1 MSISGINSSL
11 NQLNRAHSL
20 QSQSIQ
26 RIATG
31 SKHSSA
37 AYGASDYAIAQK
49 MQYNLGGIRQSNSNT
64 QTANSMLNVASGAV
78 NNTVSSL
85 SSLRETLINAANSTN
100 GSTDVA
106 ALQESVN
113 QTLSQINTNAQVEYN
128 GQKLLDGS
136 QTVTVAGIDG
146 YDNVSLGD
154 MSTKGLGLT
163 DSQGNSTINL
173 QEVNRA
179 LGDPSQPNGTEDGV
193 LNKALSQALDTVDA
207 ALNKA
212 LDQATNIGAAQQG
225 MDYQSANYTTME
237 ENLQSALSTSDDTD
251 IAAES
256 VNNASAKNQTQMAMW
271 AVKQGLQ
278 NFSQQMLGTLN
289 NHSRGAAYNML
300 S

>member
-31 SKHSSA
+31 SKHPSA

-49 MQYNLGGIRQSNSNT
+49 MQYNLGGIRQSTANT
-64 QTANSMLNVASGAV
+64 QTANSMLNVAGGAV
-78 NNTVSSL
+78 SNTISSL
-85 SSLRETLINAANSTN
+85 SSLKETLISAANGTN
-100 GSTDVA
+100 GRTDIA
-106 ALQESVN
+106 ALQETVN

-136 QTVTVAGIDG
+136 QTVTVAGTDG

-154 MSTKGLGLT
+154 MSTAGLGLT
-163 DSQGNSTINL
+163 DSQGNSNINL
-173 QEVNRA
+173 QEVN
-179 LGDPSQPNGTEDGV
+179 GSVSG
-193 LNKALSQALDTVDA
+193 LSQAIDTVDS
-207 ALNKA
+207 ALNAA
-212 LDQATNIGAAQQG
+212 LDQATSIGAAQQG
-225 MDYQSANYTTME
+225 MEYQSANYTTME
-237 ENLQSALSTSDDTD
+237 ENLQSALSVSDDAD

-256 VNNASAKNQTQMAMW
+256 VNNASANAQSQMALF

-278 NFSQQMLGTLN
+278 NFSQQMLGALN

>member
-31 SKHSSA
+31 SKHPSA

-49 MQYNLGGIRQSNSNT
+49 MQYNLGGIRQSTANT

-78 NNTVSSL
+78 NNTISSL
-85 SSLRETLINAANSTN
+85 SSLKETLISAANGTN
-100 GSTDVA
+100 GTTDIA
-106 ALQESVN
+106 ALQETVN

-136 QTVTVAGIDG
+136 QTVTVAGTDG

-154 MSTKGLGLT
+154 MSTTGLGLT

-173 QEVNRA
+173 QEA
-179 LGDPSQPNGTEDGV
+179 NGSVTG
-193 LNKALSQALDTVDA
+193 LSQAIDTVDN
-207 ALNKA
+207 ALNAA

-237 ENLQSALSTSDDTD
+237 ENLQYSLSVSDDAD

-256 VNNASAKNQTQMAMW
+256 ITNASAKTQSQAALF

-300 S
+300 G

>member
-31 SKHSSA
+31 SKHPSA

-49 MQYNLGGIRQSNSNT
+49 MQYNLGGIRQSTANT
-64 QTANSMLNVASGAV
+64 QTANSMLNVAGGAV
-78 NNTVSSL
+78 SNTISSL
-85 SSLRETLINAANSTN
+85 SSLKETLISAANGTN
-100 GSTDVA
+100 GKTDIA
-106 ALQESVN
+106 ALQETVN

-163 DSQGNSTINL
+163 DSQGNSNINL
-173 QEVNRA
+173 QEVN
-179 LGDPSQPNGTEDGV
+179 GSVSG
-193 LNKALSQALDTVDA
+193 LSQAIDTVDS
-207 ALNKA
+207 ALNAA
-212 LDQATNIGAAQQG
+212 LDQATSIGAAQQG
-225 MDYQSANYTTME
+225 MEYQSANYTTME
-237 ENLQSALSTSDDTD
+237 EILQSALSVSDDAD

-256 VNNASAKNQTQMAMW
+256 VNNASANAQSQMALF

-278 NFSQQMLGTLN
+278 NFSQQMLGALN

>member
-11 NQLNRAHSL
+11 NQLNRAQSL

-31 SKHSSA
+31 SKHPNA
-37 AYGASDYAIAQK
+37 ASGASDYAIAQK
-49 MQYNLGGIRQSNSNT
+49 MQYNLGGIRQSTANT
-64 QTANSMLNVASGAV
+64 QTANSMLNVAGGAV
-78 NNTVSSL
+78 SNTISSL
-85 SSLRETLINAANSTN
+85 SSLRETLLNAANGTN
-100 GSTDVA
+100 GTTDVA

-163 DSQGNSTINL
+163 DSQGNSNINL
-173 QEVNRA
+173 QEA
-179 LGDPSQPNGTEDGV
+179 NGSVSGLT
-193 LNKALSQALDTVDA
+193 QALDTVDA

-225 MDYQSANYTTME
+225 MEYQTANYTTME
-237 ENLQSALSTSDDTD
+237 ENLQSALSTSDDAD

-256 VNNASAKNQTQMAMW
+256 VNNASANAQSQMALF

>member
-11 NQLNRAHSL
+11 NQLNRAQSL

-31 SKHSSA
+31 SKHPSA

-49 MQYNLGGIRQSNSNT
+49 MQYNLGGIRQSTANT

-78 NNTVSSL
+78 NNTISSL
-85 SSLRETLINAANSTN
+85 SSLKETLISAANGTN
-100 GSTDVA
+100 GTTDIA
-106 ALQESVN
+106 ALQETVN
-113 QTLSQINTNAQVEYN
+113 QTLSQINTNAQATYN
-128 GQKLLDGS
+128 GQTLLDGS

-154 MSTKGLGLT
+154 MSTTGLGLT
-163 DSQGNSTINL
+163 DSQGNSNINL
-173 QEVNRA
+173 QEA
-179 LGDPSQPNGTEDGV
+179 NGSVTG
-193 LNKALSQALDTVDA
+193 LSQAIDTGDN
-207 ALNKA
+207 ALNAA

-237 ENLQSALSTSDDTD
+237 ENLQYSLSVSDDAD

-256 VNNASAKNQTQMAMW
+256 VTNASAKTQSQAALW
-271 AVKQGLQ
+271 AVKQGMQ
-278 NFSQQMLGTLN
+278 NLSQQMLGAIN
-289 NHSRGAAYNML
+289 NHSRGAAFNML

>member
-1 MSISGINSSL
+1 MSISGINGSL
-11 NQLNRAHSL
+11 NQLNRAQSL

-31 SKHSSA
+31 SKHPSA

-49 MQYNLGGIRQSNSNT
+49 MQFNLGGIRQSAANT

-78 NNTVSSL
+78 GNTINSL
-85 SSLRETLINAANSTN
+85 SSLKETLISAANGTN
-100 GSTDVA
+100 GKTDIA
-106 ALQESVN
+106 ALQETVN

-154 MSTKGLGLT
+154 MSTTGLGLT

-173 QEVNRA
+173 QEA
-179 LGDPSQPNGTEDGV
+179 NGSVTG
-193 LNKALSQALDTVDA
+193 LTQAIDTVDN
-207 ALNKA
+207 ALSAA

-237 ENLQSALSTSDDTD
+237 ENLQYSLSASDDAD

-256 VNNASAKNQTQMAMW
+256 VNNASANTQSQMALF

>member
-1 MSISGINSSL
+1 MSLSGINSSL
-11 NQLNRAHSL
+11 NQLNRAQSL

-31 SKHSSA
+31 SKRPSA

-49 MQYNLGGIRQSNSNT
+49 MQYNIGGVRQSNANT
-64 QTANSMLNVASGAV
+64 QTANSMLNVAGGAV
-78 NNTVSSL
+78 SNTISSL
-85 SSLRETLINAANSTN
+85 SSLKETLISAANGTN
-100 GSTDVA
+100 GTTDIA
-106 ALQESVN
+106 ALQETVN
-113 QTLSQINTNAQVEYN
+113 QTLSQINTNAQATYN
-128 GQKLLDGS
+128 GQTLLDGS
-136 QTVTVAGIDG
+136 QTVTVAGADG
-146 YDNVSLGD
+146 YENVSLGD
-154 MSTKGLGLT
+154 MSTAGLGLT

-173 QEVNRA
+173 QA
-179 LGDPSQPNGTEDGV
+179 ANGSTTDF
-193 LNKALSQALDTVDA
+193 SQALSTVDA

-212 LDQATNIGAAQQG
+212 LDQATSIGAAQQG

-237 ENLQSALSTSDDTD
+237 ENLQYSLSVSDDAD

-256 VNNASAKNQTQMAMW
+256 VNNASANTQSQMALF

-289 NHSRGAAYNML
+289 NHSRGAAFNML

>member
-1 MSISGINSSL
+1 MSIGSVMNGLNSSL
-11 NQLNRAHSL
+11 NNLNRAHSA

-31 SKHSSA
+31 SKHPSA

-49 MQYNLGGIRQSNSNT
+49 MQYNIGGVRQSNTNT
-64 QTANSMLNVASGAV
+64 QNANSMLNVAGGAV
-78 NNTVSSL
+78 SNTISSL
-85 SSLRETLINAANSTN
+85 SSLRETLINAANGTN

-113 QTLSQINTNAQVEYN
+113 QTLSQVNANAQATYN
-128 GQKLLDGS
+128 GKTLLDGS

-146 YDNVSLGD
+146 YENVSLGD

-173 QEVNRA
+173 QEA
-179 LGDPSQPNGTEDGV
+179 NGSVSG
-193 LNKALSQALDTVDA
+193 LSQALDTVDS

-212 LDQATNIGAAQQG
+212 LDEATNIGAAQQG
-225 MDYQSANYTTME
+225 MEYQSANYTTME
-237 ENLQSALSTSDDTD
+237 ENLQSALSTSDDAD
-251 IAAES
+251 IAAEA
-256 VNNASAKNQTQMAMW
+256 VNNASAKTQSQAALW
-271 AVKQGLQ
+271 AVKQGMQ
-278 NFSQQMLGTLN
+278 NLSQQMLGALN

>member
-1 MSISGINSSL
+1 MSLSGINSSL
-11 NQLNRAHSL
+11 NQLNRAQSL

-31 SKHSSA
+31 SKRPSA
-37 AYGASDYAIAQK
+37 AYGASDYAIARK
-49 MQYNLGGIRQSNSNT
+49 MQYNIGGVSQSNANT
-64 QTANSMLNVASGAV
+64 QTANSMLNVAGGAV
-78 NNTVSSL
+78 SNTISSL
-85 SSLRETLINAANSTN
+85 SSLKETLINAANGTN
-100 GSTDVA
+100 GKTDIA
-106 ALQESVN
+106 ALQETVN
-113 QTLSQINTNAQVEYN
+113 QTLSQIDTNAQAEYN

-146 YDNVSLGD
+146 YDSVSLGD
-154 MSTKGLGLT
+154 MSAKGLGLT
-163 DSQGNSTINL
+163 DAQGKSNINL
-173 QEVNRA
+173 QEANNSPEGLA
-179 LGDPSQPNGTEDGV
+179 N
-193 LNKALSQALDTVDA
+193 AIDTVDA

-225 MDYQSANYTTME
+225 MEYQSANYTTME
-237 ENLQSALSTSDDTD
+237 ENLQNSLAVNDDAD

-256 VNNASAKNQTQMAMW
+256 VNNASANVQSQMALF

-289 NHSRGAAYNML
+289 NHSRGAAFNML

>member
-11 NQLNRAHSL
+11 NQLNRAQSM

-31 SKHSSA
+31 SKHPSA
-37 AYGASDYAIAQK
+37 AYGASDYAIARR
-49 MQYNLGGIRQSNSNT
+49 MEYNLGGIRQSNVNT
-64 QTANSMLNVASGAV
+64 QNANAMLNVASGAV
-78 NNTVSSL
+78 SNTISSL
-85 SSLRETLINAANSTN
+85 SSLRETLINAANGTN
-100 GSTDVA
+100 QSSDLS
-106 ALQESVN
+106 ALQETVN
-113 QTLSQINTNAQVEYN
+113 QTLSQINTNAQATYN
-128 GQKLLDGS
+128 GQTLLDGS

-146 YDNVSLGD
+146 YDNVSLGN
-154 MSTKGLGLT
+154 MSTAGLGLT
-163 DSQGNSTINL
+163 DSQGNSNINL
-173 QEVNRA
+173 TDQSSISSA
-179 LGDPSQPNGTEDGV
+179 LT
-193 LNKALSQALDTVDA
+193 TVDN
-207 ALNKA
+207 ALNAA

-237 ENLQSALSTSDDTD
+237 ENLQYSLSVSDDAD

-256 VNNASAKNQTQMAMW
+256 VNNASANTQSQMALF

-300 S
+300 G

>member
-11 NQLNRAHSL
+11 NQLNRAQSM

-26 RIATG
+26 RITAG
-31 SKHSSA
+31 SKHPSA
-37 AYGASDYAIAQK
+37 AYGASDYAIARR
-49 MQYNLGGIRQSNSNT
+49 MEYNLGGIRQSNVNT
-64 QTANSMLNVASGAV
+64 QNANAMLNVASGAV
-78 NNTVSSL
+78 SNTISSL
-85 SSLRETLINAANSTN
+85 SSLRETLINAANGTN
-100 GSTDVA
+100 QSSDLS
-106 ALQESVN
+106 ALQETVN
-113 QTLSQINTNAQVEYN
+113 QTLSQINTNAQASYN
-128 GQKLLDGS
+128 GQTLLDGS

-146 YDNVSLGD
+146 YDNVSLGN
-154 MSTKGLGLT
+154 MSTAGLGLT
-163 DSQGNSTINL
+163 DSQGNSNINL
-173 QEVNRA
+173 TDQSSISSA
-179 LGDPSQPNGTEDGV
+179 LT
-193 LNKALSQALDTVDA
+193 TVDN
-207 ALNKA
+207 ALNAA

-237 ENLQSALSTSDDTD
+237 ENLQYSLSVSDDAD

-256 VNNASAKNQTQMAMW
+256 VNNASANAQSQMALF

>member
-11 NQLNRAHSL
+11 NQLNRAQSL

-31 SKHSSA
+31 SKHPNA
-37 AYGASDYAIAQK
+37 ASGASDYAIAQK
-49 MQYNLGGIRQSNSNT
+49 MQYNLGGIRQSTANT
-64 QTANSMLNVASGAV
+64 QTANSMLNVANGAV
-78 NNTVSSL
+78 SNTISSL
-85 SSLRETLINAANSTN
+85 SSLRETLLNAANGTN
-100 GSTDVA
+100 GTTDVA

-113 QTLSQINTNAQVEYN
+113 QTLSQININAQVEYN
-128 GQKLLDGS
+128 GQKLLDGG

-163 DSQGNSTINL
+163 DSQGNSNINL
-173 QEVNRA
+173 QDA
-179 LGDPSQPNGTEDGV
+179 NGSVSG
-193 LNKALSQALDTVDA
+193 LSQALDTVDA

-225 MDYQSANYTTME
+225 MEYQTADYTTME
-237 ENLQSALSTSDDTD
+237 ENLQSALSTSDDAD

-256 VNNASAKNQTQMAMW
+256 VNNASANAQSQMALF

-278 NFSQQMLGTLN
+278 NFSQQMLGALN

>member
-11 NQLNRAHSL
+11 NQLNRAQSM

-31 SKHSSA
+31 SKHPSA
-37 AYGASDYAIAQK
+37 AYGASDYAIARR
-49 MQYNLGGIRQSNSNT
+49 MEYNLGGICQSNVNT
-64 QTANSMLNVASGAV
+64 QNANAMLNVASGAV
-78 NNTVSSL
+78 SNTISSL
-85 SSLRETLINAANSTN
+85 SSLRETLINAANGTN
-100 GSTDVA
+100 QSSDLS
-106 ALQESVN
+106 ALQETVN
-113 QTLSQINTNAQVEYN
+113 QTLSQINTNAQATYN
-128 GQKLLDGS
+128 GQTLLDGS

-146 YDNVSLGD
+146 YDNVSLGN
-154 MSTKGLGLT
+154 MSTAGLGLT
-163 DSQGNSTINL
+163 DSQGNSNINL
-173 QEVNRA
+173 TDQSSISSA
-179 LGDPSQPNGTEDGV
+179 LT
-193 LNKALSQALDTVDA
+193 TVDN
-207 ALNKA
+207 ALNAA

-237 ENLQSALSTSDDTD
+237 ENLQYSLSVTDDTD

-256 VNNASAKNQTQMAMW
+256 VNNASANTQSQMALF

-300 S
+300 G

>member
-1 MSISGINSSL
+1 MSIGSVMNGLNSSL
-11 NQLNRAHSL
+11 NNLNRAHSV

-31 SKHSSA
+31 SKHPSA

-49 MQYNLGGIRQSNSNT
+49 MQYNIGGVRQSNANT
-64 QTANSMLNVASGAV
+64 QTANSMLNVAGGAV
-78 NNTVSSL
+78 SNTISSL
-85 SSLRETLINAANSTN
+85 SSLRETLLNAANGTN
-100 GSTDVA
+100 GHTDVA

-113 QTLSQINTNAQVEYN
+113 QTLSQINTNAQATYN
-128 GQKLLDGS
+128 GQTLLDGS

-163 DSQGNSTINL
+163 DAQGNSNINL
-173 QEVNRA
+173 QEA
-179 LGDPSQPNGTEDGV
+179 NGSVSG
-193 LNKALSQALDTVDA
+193 LSQALDTVDA

-212 LDQATNIGAAQQG
+212 LDQATSIGAAQQG
-225 MDYQSANYTTME
+225 MEYQSANYTTME
-237 ENLQSALSTSDDTD
+237 ENLQYSLSVSDDAD

-256 VNNASAKNQTQMAMW
+256 VNNASANTQSQAALW
-271 AVKQGLQ
+271 AVKQGMANL
-278 NFSQQMLGTLN
+278 SQQMLGALN
-289 NHSRGAAYNML
+289 NHSRGAAFNML

>member
-11 NQLNRAHSL
+11 NQLNRAQSM

-31 SKHSSA
+31 SKHPSA
-37 AYGASDYAIAQK
+37 AYGASDYAIARR
-49 MQYNLGGIRQSNSNT
+49 MEYNLGGIRQSNVNT
-64 QTANSMLNVASGAV
+64 QNANAMLNVASGAV
-78 NNTVSSL
+78 SNTISSL
-85 SSLRETLINAANSTN
+85 SSLRETLINAANGTN
-100 GSTDVA
+100 QSSDLS
-106 ALQESVN
+106 ALQETVN
-113 QTLSQINTNAQVEYN
+113 QTLSQINTNAQANYN
-128 GQKLLDGS
+128 GQTLLDGS

-146 YDNVSLGD
+146 YDNVSLGN
-154 MSTKGLGLT
+154 MSTAGLGLT
-163 DSQGNSTINL
+163 DSQGNSNINL
-173 QEVNRA
+173 TDQSSISSA
-179 LGDPSQPNGTEDGV
+179 LT
-193 LNKALSQALDTVDA
+193 TVDN
-207 ALNKA
+207 ALNAA

-237 ENLQSALSTSDDTD
+237 ENLQYSLSVSDDAD

-256 VNNASAKNQTQMAMW
+256 VNNASANTQSQMALF

-300 S
+300 G

>member
-11 NQLNRAHSL
+11 NQLNRAQSM

-31 SKHSSA
+31 SKHPSA
-37 AYGASDYAIAQK
+37 AYGASDYAIARR
-49 MQYNLGGIRQSNSNT
+49 MEYNLGGIRQSNVNT
-64 QTANSMLNVASGAV
+64 QNANAMLNVASGAV
-78 NNTVSSL
+78 SNTISSL
-85 SSLRETLINAANSTN
+85 SSLRETLINAANGTN
-100 GSTDVA
+100 QSSDLS
-106 ALQESVN
+106 ALQETVN
-113 QTLSQINTNAQVEYN
+113 QTLSQINTNAQATYN
-128 GQKLLDGS
+128 GQTLLDGS

-146 YDNVSLGD
+146 YDNVSLGN
-154 MSTKGLGLT
+154 MSTAGLGLT
-163 DSQGNSTINL
+163 DSQGNSNINL
-173 QEVNRA
+173 TDQSSISSA
-179 LGDPSQPNGTEDGV
+179 LT
-193 LNKALSQALDTVDA
+193 TVDN
-207 ALNKA
+207 ALNAA

-237 ENLQSALSTSDDTD
+237 ENLQYSLSASDDAD

-256 VNNASAKNQTQMAMW
+256 VNNASANTQSQMALF

-300 S
+300 G

>member
-11 NQLNRAHSL
+11 NQLNRAQSL

-31 SKHSSA
+31 SKHPNA
-37 AYGASDYAIAQK
+37 ASGASDYAIAQK
-49 MQYNLGGIRQSNSNT
+49 MQYNLGGIRQSTANT
-64 QTANSMLNVASGAV
+64 QTANSMLNVANGAV
-78 NNTVSSL
+78 SNTISSL
-85 SSLRETLINAANSTN
+85 SSLKETLLNAANGTN
-100 GSTDVA
+100 GTTDVA

-113 QTLSQINTNAQVEYN
+113 QALSQINTNAQVEYN

-163 DSQGNSTINL
+163 DSQGNSNINL
-173 QEVNRA
+173 QEA
-179 LGDPSQPNGTEDGV
+179 NGSVSGLT
-193 LNKALSQALDTVDA
+193 QALDTVDA

-225 MDYQSANYTTME
+225 MEYQTGQ
-237 ENLQSALSTSDDTD
+237 LHDDGGKPP
-251 IAAES
+251 
-256 VNNASAKNQTQMAMW
+256 V
-271 AVKQGLQ
+271 
-278 NFSQQMLGTLN
+278 GTLDQ
-289 NHSRGAAYNML
+289 R
-300 S
+300 